1 MYHIPRHLTLSRH
14 QMGPIPNP
22 AMVTTEVI
30 LDSRISVPS
39 IESLKRL
46 YGPLPHAPQIHHD
59 TSRSSSLMMP
69 FRLHGFSCLVL
80 GSTDQPASAIPDL
93 HSSCLVFFDLK
104 QPTSAMRHSSGLYM
118 PPTYG
123 LPASLSLVE
132 ETA

>member
-14 QMGPIPNP
+14 QMGPTPNP
-22 AMVTTEVI
+22 AMVTAGVI
-30 LDSRISVPS
+30 LDSWLPVPD

-59 TSRSSSLMMP
+59 TSRCYSLMMP
-69 FRLHGFSCLVL
+69 FRLHSLSCLVL
-80 GSTDQPASAIPDL
+80 RCTDQPAPAIPDL

-118 PPTYG
+118 LPTYG